1 MAGSALTVHTRVVRA
16 RWRADSRA
24 STEPHQRA
32 DEPVNETT
40 PYRRDFSPEAEDRT
54 AAHRDSL
61 PYCELAIMTER
72 QATQPDKAA
81 SVNLDG
87 TTERD
92 LPPPP
97 ELLAESSDVWTVKRE
112 KAETSKVS
120 TIKRPQPDTGS
131 VSTVERPQPDTG
143 SVSTVGRPQPD
154 TGSVSTVE
162 RPPPATASVSTNFPT
177 VPRPQPATASV
188 ATSQRQPLATR
199 KVPTIQRPQP
209 GTAFASTLNREVES
223 SRVSTVDTTSPCAK
237 SDDDLAATA
246 ERTRFGR
253 GSGAQPKQGA
263 AVAQPSRDAAGAQP
277 RRVITSATVED
288 KPPRVAASLSW
299 LGVVVAQPEL
309 GAPLV
314 IGTWLCPEFRVTS
327 PVAKIVERDDGLLV
341 QTVTKSRY
349 FVKPAG
355 DAYLVNKAGKPG

>member
-32 DEPVNETT
+32 DEPVSETT

-61 PYCELAIMTER
+61 PYCELAIVPEC
-72 QATQPDKAA
+72 QADRPTDRPAMQPEKALA
-81 SVNLDG
+81 ISLDG

-97 ELLAESSDVWTVKRE
+97 ELFAESSDVWTVKRE

-120 TIKRPQPDTGS
+120 TLQRPKPGSSSASTIERPEPESTNVSTSVSTRERPKPGSSGTSTLERPRPGSSDVSTRRRPQP
-131 VSTVERPQPDTG
+131 E
-143 SVSTVGRPQPD
+143 
-154 TGSVSTVE
+154 
-162 RPPPATASVSTNFPT
+162 
-177 VPRPQPATASV
+177 
-188 ATSQRQPLATR
+188 TR
-199 KVPTIQRPQP
+199 KV
-209 GTAFASTLNREVES
+209 ASLSREVES
-223 SRVSTVDTTSPCAK
+223 ARVSTVDITAPCAK
-237 SDDDLAATA
+237 GDDELAVTA

-253 GSGAQPKQGA
+253 GSGAQPKHGA
-263 AVAQPSRDAAGAQP
+263 ASGQPAREDAGAQQ
-277 RRVITSATVED
+277 RRTITSATVDD
-288 KPPRVAASLSW
+288 KPPRVAGALSW
-299 LGVVVAQPEL
+299 LGVVVAQPEV

-327 PVAKIVERDDGLLV
+327 PVAKIVERDDGVLV

-355 DAYLVNKAGKPG
+355 DAYLVGSAGKSGKAG